1 MYCTCPHIV
10 RVPCGA
16 LSRLPPLVQYETFL
30 VTLSFTLLEYVG
42 TARET
47 PLLAFCA
54 VRLHTAKH
62 DTVVAVADTG
72 LLARR
77 HIGHE
82 VPEKFEILFGEFLLL
97 LVVVVVVAS
106 EQPGA
111 GRRGES
117 NADDKHHQQLERD
130 SNHDEEEEG
139 EEDDDDSSSSDS
151 GSNNNNY

>member
-1 MYCTCPHIV
+1 MYCTCPHIG

-16 LSRLPPLVQYETFL
+16 LSRLPPFVQYETFL

-72 LLARR
+72 LLACR

-82 VPEKFEILFGEFLLL
+82 IPEKFEILFGEFLLL
-97 LVVVVVVAS
+97 LLLVVAA

-117 NADDKHHQQLERD
+117 NADDKRHQQLERD

-139 EEDDDDSSSSDS
+139 EEYDDDSSSSDS

>member
-1 MYCTCPHIV
+1 MSCTCPHIG

-30 VTLSFTLLEYVG
+30 LTLSFTLLEYVG

-47 PLLAFCA
+47 PLLAFYA

-77 HIGHE
+77 HIRHE

-97 LVVVVVVAS
+97 LLVVVVAA

-139 EEDDDDSSSSDS
+139 
-151 GSNNNNY
+151 